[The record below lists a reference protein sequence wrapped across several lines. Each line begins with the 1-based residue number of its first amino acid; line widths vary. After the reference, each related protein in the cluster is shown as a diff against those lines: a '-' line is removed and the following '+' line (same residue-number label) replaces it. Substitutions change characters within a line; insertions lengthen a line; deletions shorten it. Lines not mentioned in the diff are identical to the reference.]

1 MVITEVSCLVSLP
14 ITDMRNPVQTGD
26 TTIGTLSKKTRKS
39 VRLNRF
45 TTWNRNWINISKD
58 KFKNMEAKD
67 KIEVSEKTKE
77 LGLPA
82 TWEEVYE
89 MTEFTD
95 VDSPVA
101 ELSSRISNN
110 HYTDVIFVRLSGEDA
125 ETNLAFLKLRTLR
138 DMYRKDWKPDWSNH
152 ASKYVI
158 EVDGDD
164 SIKIHVNMYSRRF
177 LSFPNAMTAYLFYEN
192 FKDMI
197 LQAKDLI

>member
-1 MVITEVSCLVSLP
+1 
-14 ITDMRNPVQTGD
+14 
-26 TTIGTLSKKTRKS
+26 
-39 VRLNRF
+39 
-45 TTWNRNWINISKD
+45 
-58 KFKNMEAKD
+58 MEAKD

-82 TWEEVYE
+82 TWEEVHKMAEYA
-89 MTEFTD
+89 D

-125 ETNLAFLKLRTLR
+125 ESNLAFLKLRTLR
-138 DMYRKDWKPDWSNH
+138 DIYRKGWKPNWSNH
-152 ASKYVI
+152 TSKYVI

-164 SIKIHVNMYSRRF
+164 SVKIHVNMYSRRF
-177 LSFPNAMTAYLFYEN
+177 LSFPNAMTAYLFYDN

>member
-1 MVITEVSCLVSLP
+1 
-14 ITDMRNPVQTGD
+14 
-26 TTIGTLSKKTRKS
+26 
-39 VRLNRF
+39 
-45 TTWNRNWINISKD
+45 
-58 KFKNMEAKD
+58 MEAKD

-82 TWEEVYE
+82 TWEEVHKMAEYA
-89 MTEFTD
+89 D

-125 ETNLAFLKLRTLR
+125 ESNLAFLKLRTLR
-138 DMYRKDWKPDWSNH
+138 DIYRKDRKPDWNNH
-152 ASKYVI
+152 TSKYVI
-158 EVDGDD
+158 EMDGYD

-177 LSFPNAMTAYLFYEN
+177 LSFPNAMTAYLFYDN